1 VNTVKKWYAVIGDPI
16 SHSMSPFMHTKW
28 FAEQGLDASYI
39 PIQVKKEQ
47 LVRAISSLRVLGASG
62 WNVTIPHKE
71 AIIPYLDHLD
81 ESARSMGAV
90 NTVVVEDDGS
100 LTGYNT
106 DGAGFVQSLEEE
118 IGVLL
123 KQQSPI
129 LIIGAGGAARG
140 ISFALK
146 SHGYTNISC
155 ANRTFESAEKLIHDI
170 KGTKAYTLEEAEN
183 LMGSFQILIQT
194 TSAGMKNSSIATPL
208 SLKFLK
214 PSAIVADIVYNP
226 LLTPFL
232 LEAKEQR
239 ARTVTGLGMFVH
251 QGSLSFQKWTTHRPN
266 TERMMKEL
274 ERLLGGQH
282 VNR

>member
-1 VNTVKKWYAVIGDPI
+1 MKKWYAVIGDPI
-16 SHSMSPFMHTKW
+16 SHSMSPFMHTEW
-28 FAEQGLDASYI
+28 FAEQEMDASYI

-47 LVRAISSLRVLGASG
+47 LGQAISSLKVLGASG

-71 AIIPYLDHLD
+71 TIIPYLDHLD
-81 ESARSMGAV
+81 ESARWMGAV
-90 NTVVVEDDGS
+90 NTVVVENDGS

-106 DGAGFVQSLEEE
+106 DGTGFVQSLEQE
-118 IGVLL
+118 IGNHS
-123 KQQSPI
+123 KQSPI
-129 LIIGAGGAARG
+129 LLIGAGGAARG

-146 SHGYTNISC
+146 SHGYTDISC
-155 ANRTFESAEKLIHDI
+155 ANRTFKSAEKLVHDI
-170 KGTKAYTLEEAEN
+170 EGKKAYTLEEAEKI
-183 LMGSFQILIQT
+183 MGSFQILIQT
-194 TSAGMKNSSIATPL
+194 TSAGMKNSTIATPL

-251 QGSLSFQKWTTHRPN
+251 QGSLSFQKWTTYRPN

-274 ERLLGGQH
+274 ERLLGGPH